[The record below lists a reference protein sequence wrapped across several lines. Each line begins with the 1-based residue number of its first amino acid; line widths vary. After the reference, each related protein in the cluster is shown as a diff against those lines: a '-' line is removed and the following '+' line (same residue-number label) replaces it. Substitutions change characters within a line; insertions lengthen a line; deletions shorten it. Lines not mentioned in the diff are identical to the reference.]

1 MTDFDNL
8 RGPDGLFP
16 ADIARIIDNA
26 DPEKTRMLARIGKAV
41 IDHDRYLSAMEWLED
56 VYSEYDASRE
66 ATCGI
71 LHGEP
76 GVGKSTILRKFVDS
90 RGGPFETSKGTV
102 RPVIRVVTPSNPT
115 PGQIFDTLL
124 AALGAAPFCVG
135 SPSDRKAAVIRQLQ
149 LQSVRLVIFDEF
161 THVVEDRSEK
171 FTKKA
176 AREIKEFLSEKL
188 CQVVFAGTEELDRL
202 HQLYPQIKR
211 RSGGDFLLTPF
222 DWEEPRD
229 RAEWKDVVELVDDTM
244 LLKPQMALAE
254 DRMAKK
260 LHQASAGNLDNLM
273 KLLFRAT
280 ALAYDEGDK
289 QIAQDILA
297 SAFERMRRGSKADNP
312 FGTPRLRNR
321 RPRLVDPV
329 EDQELSSL
337 SKRPRADRDSFAKA

>member
-1 MTDFDNL
+1 MTDFENL

-16 ADIARIIDNA
+16 KDIAAILATA
-26 DPEKTRMLARIGKAV
+26 DPEKARMLAKIGKVV
-41 IDHDRYLSAMEWLED
+41 IDHDRYQSAMDWLED

-71 LHGEP
+71 LHGQP
-76 GVGKSTILRKFVDS
+76 GVGKSTILRKFVAKN
-90 RGGPFETSKGTV
+90 GGPFETSGGTV

-124 AALGAAPFCVG
+124 KALGAEPFCVG
-135 SPSDRKAAVIRQLQ
+135 SPSDRKAAVMRQLHMQ
-149 LQSVRLVIFDEF
+149 TVRLIIFDEF

-176 AREIKEFLSEKL
+176 TREIKEFLSEKH

-202 HQLYPQIKR
+202 HQIYPQIKR
-211 RSGGDFLLTPF
+211 RSGGDFHLTPF
-222 DWEEPRD
+222 DWED
-229 RAEWKDVVELVDDTM
+229 DADKAEWKLVLELVEGVM
-244 LLKPQMALAE
+244 LMKPRMTLHEGQ
-254 DRMAKK
+254 MAKK
-260 LHQASAGNLDNLM
+260 LHQASLGNLDNLM

-280 ALAYDEGDK
+280 AIAYDEGDEA
-289 QIAQDILA
+289 IALDILA
-297 SAFERMRRGSKADNP
+297 TAFERMRRGSTADNP
-312 FGTPRLRNR
+312 FGTPRLRDR

-329 EDQELSSL
+329 EDDELSNL